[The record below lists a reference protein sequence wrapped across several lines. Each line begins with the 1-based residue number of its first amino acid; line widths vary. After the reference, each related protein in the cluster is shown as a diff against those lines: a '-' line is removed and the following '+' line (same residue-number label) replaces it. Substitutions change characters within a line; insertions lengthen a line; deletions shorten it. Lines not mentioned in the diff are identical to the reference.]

1 MVTHDRQ
8 SEFDKADIKI
18 QLLDR
23 RKQSTDL
30 NFCNKYKDCQR
41 KQEENFIIRHFLF
54 DIRYSAYCSR
64 GFGPLFISPPAPPS
78 ITAFGSRPLSATH
91 DLLYYRFQPKAKI
104 GNLLHRGPDS
114 CPQSAQTKGNG
125 LWRAVPILANPASE
139 FGGFRPPILSQRHW
153 GESGGRNGLG

>member
-1 MVTHDRQ
+1 MVTHDRP

-41 KQEENFIIRHFLF
+41 KQKENFIIRHFLF

-64 GFGPLFISPPAPPS
+64 GFGPLFISPRRNRGHS
-78 ITAFGSRPLSATH
+78 E
-91 DLLYYRFQPKAKI
+91 KI
-104 GNLLHRGPDS
+104 FYCRRNRQERYLRVHLCALRCARIS
-114 CPQSAQTKGNG
+114 
-125 LWRAVPILANPASE
+125 LANLVSCNVDTLIIARSTGSKAGGARSNP
-139 FGGFRPPILSQRHW
+139 GFRSPAERMREP
-153 GESGGRNGLG
+153 